1 MSPSNREAAGGRPAR
16 NRTTEAKEPQGAEQT
31 VEVAGPPPYDA
42 AAVGRV
48 AARVEIVS
56 VELLGAY
63 FERADDGPLPVD
75 TPGDLTPGI
84 GIGGVEWEMS
94 PDGTTLGCAV
104 NFGAT
109 FDEEPEPY
117 ELYARFRLLY
127 SIEEEAEL
135 DEADV
140 NQFANWNGVFNAW
153 PYWRE
158 YLSSTI
164 NRAQLPRFVVPVM
177 GVPRTTAT
185 TSESSVAGRS
195 ER

>member
-1 MSPSNREAAGGRPAR
+1 MSPRKREPAESKSASQQAKG
-16 NRTTEAKEPQGAEQT
+16 EAPESPEQT
-31 VEVAGPPPYDA
+31 EPAGPPPYDA
-42 AAVGRV
+42 GAVGRV
-48 AARVEIVS
+48 AACVEILS

-63 FERADDGPLPVD
+63 FERADDSPLPVEA
-75 TPGDLTPGI
+75 PGELTPAI
-84 GIGGVEWEMS
+84 GIGGVEWELS
-94 PDGTTLGCAV
+94 PDGSTLGCAV

-109 FDEEPEPY
+109 FDTEPEPY

-127 SIEEEAEL
+127 ALQDGAEL

-140 NQFANWNGVFNAW
+140 NLFAHWNSVFNAW

-177 GVPRTTAT
+177 GVPRTEP
-185 TSESSVAGRS
+185 S
-195 ER
+195 